1 MYIQVWAWTNSMTHP
16 SHLMICKKIKKCNKN
31 EEQSNGKE
39 TINNQIDASNVIIK
53 YWKWRV

>member
-1 MYIQVWAWTNSMTHP
+1 MTHP

-53 YWKWRV
+53 Y